1 MSFPIWLA
9 FFLATFLLSL
19 SPGMGALATV
29 NAGLSQGM
37 RLVWRV
43 ILGLQLALTV
53 ELLLV
58 ALGTDFIQAQHQ
70 DALLWLRQ
78 GGAAY
83 LAYLGLSQIV
93 QGVRYRPTRPTNSL
107 QKITQNITQHNS
119 SQPTSHPIWQGF
131 CVNLVNPKS
140 LIFMA
145 AFVPQFIRPNSPLW
159 LQYSVMG
166 VTMVIT
172 DVVIM
177 LIYGSLAS
185 HLRPYLEDANHAR
198 WRDLFFGVA
207 FVLFAF
213 ALLIGA

>member
-43 ILGLQLALTV
+43 ILGLQLALIV
-53 ELLLV
+53 ELSLV

-93 QGVRYRPTRPTNSL
+93 QGVCYRPTRPTNSS
-107 QKITQNITQHNS
+107 QKVTQNMTQHNS
-119 SQPTSHPIWQGF
+119 SHPTLHPIWQGF

-177 LIYGSLAS
+177 LMYGSLAS